1 MFVEAFWFF
10 FSSPFVS
17 RWITPGSLCWIF
29 TAGRADA
36 ECPRSPLAPLARRP
50 PHPPP
55 SPPHPPPNP
64 SFQTGHTSLANL
76 DSCEGHS
83 SKCWTKNTVR
93 RHFVPRHFVPGHI
106 LSRDNMS
113 RLKSVLKALVGV
125 HRRDILSRYQLLGA
139 TFCPGTNF

>member
-1 MFVEAFWFF
+1 MHRSPGIRPGGSCMFEAFWFF

-55 SPPHPPPNP
+55 SSPHPPPSPPHPPPNP

-76 DSCEGHS
+76 DSSEGHS
-83 SKCWTKNTVR
+83 SKCWSKNTKLSTTTKSDLNNNN
-93 RHFVPRHFVPGHI
+93 PRKPFKKRVNC
-106 LSRDNMS
+106 DNS
-113 RLKSVLKALVGV
+113 FAIK
-125 HRRDILSRYQLLGA
+125 
-139 TFCPGTNF
+139 